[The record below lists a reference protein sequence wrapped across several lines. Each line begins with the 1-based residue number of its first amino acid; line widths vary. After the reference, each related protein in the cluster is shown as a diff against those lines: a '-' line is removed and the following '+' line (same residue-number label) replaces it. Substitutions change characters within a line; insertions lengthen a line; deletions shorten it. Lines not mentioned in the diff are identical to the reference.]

1 MTSIKDSSTF
11 KEIVNLLNRQTPEQ
25 LNRLKRLLE
34 DEVHDNGEVST
45 AHNQTEGEPGKD
57 GNHT

>member
-25 LNRLKRLLE
+25 LNRLKQLLE
-34 DEVHDNGEVST
+34 DEVNVHGEVSQ
-45 AHNQTEGEPGKD
+45 AHHKTEGEPGKD
-57 GNHT
+57 GHNT